1 MRPPSYIRRRR
12 RRKFFVGAHALA
24 SAAPAASFKSVYR
37 KLEDSRQSVTLSR
50 NARLPV
56 ERSIHCFWFISRSRT
71 TAVSSLWLLFA
82 QRQMLVNGAINV
94 LPSLVNEYS
103 TAMDF
108 DLVTRLAINPVD
120 SRLRRVLVSIRCE
133 TLPRRRRSS
142 PCRWGRS
149 LSEDKILAVHLPM
162 KIIETIFDS
171 GLSFFILLQ
180 PAVKLFERDDR
191 RKTALHTSVSV
202 V

>member
-1 MRPPSYIRRRR
+1 M
-12 RRKFFVGAHALA
+12 
-24 SAAPAASFKSVYR
+24 SVYR

-56 ERSIHCFWFISRSRT
+56 ERSIHCFWFISRSCT
-71 TAVSSLWLLFA
+71 TALSSLWLLFA

-120 SRLRRVLVSIRCE
+120 SRLRRVLVSIRWE

-142 PCRWGRS
+142 PWRWGRS

-162 KIIETIFDS
+162 KIVETIFDPGPS
-171 GLSFFILLQ
+171 FFFILLQ
-180 PAVKLFERDDR
+180 PPVKLFERDDW
-191 RKTALHTSVSV
+191 RKLLFIPRFRQFATLAPCQSFCL
-202 V
+202 